1 MFDEEK
7 IGVGF
12 MYFRKMCARE
22 SFEQDECDG
31 TNISRRE
38 KKKPVLKMFAWER
51 KEEEGKKLLNF
62 MTCKFQHR
70 SGASYD
76 ETCEAKWP

>member
-38 KKKPVLKMFAWER
+38 KKASPKNVCVGEKRRRR
-51 KEEEGKKLLNF
+51 KK
-62 MTCKFQHR
+62 
-70 SGASYD
+70 AS
-76 ETCEAKWP
+76 